1 MYVSFIYAPHATCHG
16 MHKLIP
22 TAMDVTLNNYTLK
35 AAPGNH

>member
-1 MYVSFIYAPHATCHG
+1 MQLVMVCTSLF
-16 MHKLIP
+16 P